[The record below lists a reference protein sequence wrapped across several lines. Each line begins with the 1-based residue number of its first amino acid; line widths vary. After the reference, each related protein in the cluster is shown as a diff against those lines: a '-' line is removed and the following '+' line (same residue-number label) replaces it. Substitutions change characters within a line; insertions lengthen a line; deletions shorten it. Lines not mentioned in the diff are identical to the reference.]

1 MPFPHPV
8 LPYVSPLWSLVV
20 RASDFFSYEP
30 ENPPR
35 KNSKARVVSSKGGLR
50 TLEKSDLFRKFNVN
64 IDLAVEAHELLR
76 GEAETEISGVRMDEE
91 NFDHATV
98 TTIVIETDQ
107 GVQEMGRPQGTYI
120 TIDAPDV
127 RENNYLIHQEITKVL
142 ADKLV
147 KLMNLSESASILL
160 VGLGNWNA
168 TPDALGPQVIDKS
181 LVTRHLFNY
190 TPEELKGKLRKV
202 SAIAPGVLGI
212 TGIETAEIIRGIV
225 EHVKPDL
232 VIAID
237 ALAAGSLD
245 RIGTSI
251 QISDTGISPGSGVGN
266 RRTGITEETLG
277 CRVIAIGLPTVVNAA
292 IIANNCLEA
301 LFDELKTSP
310 SLYKIYKEFSPKA
323 LEQVL
328 NRALSPYNGNLMV
341 TPKEIDT
348 LIQSTARII
357 SGALGMSLHPG
368 ISQEE
373 YQMYLQ

>member
-1 MPFPHPV
+1 M
-8 LPYVSPLWSLVV
+8 
-20 RASDFFSYEP
+20 
-30 ENPPR
+30 
-35 KNSKARVVSSKGGLR
+35 K
-50 TLEKSDLFRKFNVN
+50 KSDLYRKFNVN
-64 IDLAVEAHELLR
+64 IDLAVEAHELIR
-76 GEAETEISGVRMDEE
+76 GEAETEIPGVRMDEE

-98 TTIVIETDQ
+98 TTITIETDQ
-107 GVQEMGRPQGTYI
+107 GVQEMGRPKGTYI
-120 TIDAPDV
+120 TIDAPDIHQ
-127 RENNYLIHQEITKVL
+127 NNYLIHQEITEVL
-142 ADKLV
+142 SEKLV
-147 KLMNLSESASILL
+147 KLMNLPESASILL

-202 SAIAPGVLGI
+202 SAISPGVLGI

-237 ALAAGSLD
+237 ALAAGSLE

-292 IIANNCLEA
+292 IIANNCLDA
-301 LFDELKTSP
+301 IFDELKTSP

-328 NRALSPYNGNLMV
+328 NRALAPYNGNLMV

-357 SGALGMSLHPG
+357 AGALGMSLHPG

-373 YQMYLQ
+373 YQMYIQ